1 MSAALAPPA
10 TTAVGPGTGSWR
22 LWLALGASE
31 ARRLARHPVFFGALI
46 FMTVT
51 AGLEREPGPRV
62 AYSILTSGITFFI
75 GPFVFFAANLLA
87 SRDRRHGAEEWLS
100 SLPAP
105 RRDRTAAALVA
116 TAGPVVV
123 TGVLLVLVYGAFAYA
138 GLLAVDPHVLEL
150 VTVPL
155 SIVGAGLLGT
165 MVARWAPWPGA
176 AALVM
181 VALVAVHVSLPER
194 LALLGTYVEFA
205 RWGETPDMWVGVIDG
220 SRGWH
225 AAYLLALCAMA
236 ATGALLVDAR
246 RRAAVLAIGAAF
258 TALAVF
264 AGWAQL
270 P

>member
-1 MSAALAPPA
+1 MGAAK
-10 TTAVGPGTGSWR
+10 
-22 LWLALGASE
+22 

-62 AYSILTSGITFFI
+62 AYSILTSGITFFL

-87 SRDRRHGAEEWLS
+87 SRDRRDGAEEWLS

-105 RRDRTAAALVA
+105 RRARTAAALVA
-116 TAGPVVV
+116 VGGPLVV
-123 TGVLLVLVYGAFAYA
+123 TGLLLIVVYGAFAYA
-138 GLLAVDPHVLEL
+138 DLLARDPYALEL
-150 VTVPL
+150 LTVPL
-155 SIVGAGLLGT
+155 NIMGAGLLGI

-194 LALLGTYVEFA
+194 FRLLGAYVEFA
-205 RWGETPDMWVGVIDG
+205 RWGETSDVWVGVIDG

-225 AAYLLALCAMA
+225 AVYLLALCAMA
-236 ATGALLVDAR
+236 ATGALLVDSR
-246 RRAAVLAIGAAF
+246 RKAAVLAIGAGF